1 MANTE
6 KLSSLV
12 ETVRVLNWEVRP
24 KIAGAP
30 EMNNA
35 GNPLHTAL
43 TEIRNNEIAASQQ
56 IRSISLAETI
66 AQQGKEDDVE
76 EQAEASTIGSRQLLS
91 EFGTAREAILSIL
104 RNISDEQWA
113 ESHSTA
119 TGERSYEAIV
129 DGLIESDKKYVSQI
143 HSAVA

>member
-6 KLSSLV
+6 KLSKLV
-12 ETVRVLNWEVRP
+12 ETVRILNWEVRP

-30 EMNNA
+30 ELNKA

-43 TEIRNNEIAASQQ
+43 TGIRNNEIEASQY
-56 IRSISLAETI
+56 IRSMSLAETV
-66 AQQGKEDDVE
+66 AQQAEERLD

-104 RNISDEQWA
+104 RNLSDEQWA
-113 ESHSTA
+113 VGQKTA
-119 TGERSYEAIV
+119 AGERTYEGIV
-129 DGLIESDKKYVSQI
+129 DGLIESDKKYISQI
-143 HSAVA
+143 QGAAT